1 MEWVVSSRCFRE
13 WALHGDQGRLE
24 WELKNSNSKRVPLF
38 GDGVVC
44 ETSGV
49 AVPFVVF
56 ISRYIGVLR
65 VSMVGRG
72 QLGKVE
78 ACMQSKDSCGCCK
91 IRFSPCMATSPRVN
105 PVGISNT

>member
-1 MEWVVSSRCFRE
+1 MEWVVGSRCFRE

-65 VSMVGRG
+65 VSMVG
-72 QLGKVE
+72 
-78 ACMQSKDSCGCCK
+78 
-91 IRFSPCMATSPRVN
+91 
-105 PVGISNT
+105 